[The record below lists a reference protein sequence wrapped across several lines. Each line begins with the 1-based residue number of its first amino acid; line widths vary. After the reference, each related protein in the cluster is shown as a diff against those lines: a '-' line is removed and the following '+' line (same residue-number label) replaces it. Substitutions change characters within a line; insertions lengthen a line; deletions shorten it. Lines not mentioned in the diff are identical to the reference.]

1 MPDEHAQKLTA
12 LFADFLAEFGRST
25 VEERKA
31 FLDFIGAQSR
41 ADLLALAEAI
51 ASRDKPGR

>member
-1 MPDEHAQKLTA
+1 MPDADATLMIA
-12 LFADFLAEFGRST
+12 LFTEFLAAFGKAT
-25 VEERKA
+25 PAERRA

-51 ASRDKPGR
+51 ANRDKPGR

>member
-1 MPDEHAQKLTA
+1 MPDQNASKIIRLFTEFLEAFGKSTA
-12 LFADFLAEFGRST
+12 
-25 VEERKA
+25 EERRA

-51 ASRDKPGR
+51 ANRDKPGR